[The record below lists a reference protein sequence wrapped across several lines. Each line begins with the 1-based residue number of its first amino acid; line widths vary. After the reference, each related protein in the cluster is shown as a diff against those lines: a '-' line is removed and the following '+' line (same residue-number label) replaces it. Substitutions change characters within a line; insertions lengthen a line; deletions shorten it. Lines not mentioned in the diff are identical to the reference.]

1 MTIYRTEAKRYASG
15 TKYRVS
21 YKPATKAAYTA
32 ACAANVLAA
41 LHNVAKVKVQL
52 ARQPSVE
59 AERAKAAQAQELI
72 RPAKAPSKA
81 KRVAPKDGLFTWGER
96 VEVVAPRNT
105 LQRQVLGAG
114 REWYKH
120 GKLSTNT
127 RYNVVTAMMDA
138 LGDTFT
144 WPEAQ
149 AVLKTCDLGSG
160 TPGSYWREFCRLEYI
175 VQADDEPADSEGE
188 E

>member
-1 MTIYRTEAKRYASG
+1 MKTQIKHYASG
-15 TKYRVS
+15 TKYMVDG
-21 YKPATKAAYTA
+21 KAAPKAAYNA

-41 LHNVAKVKVQL
+41 LHAVATHQRQARSARALGLMVQPKGETKVSDNAGKF
-52 ARQPSVE
+52 
-59 AERAKAAQAQELI
+59 
-72 RPAKAPSKA
+72 
-81 KRVAPKDGLFTWGER
+81 VAPKDGEFTWGAK

-105 LQRQVLGAG
+105 LQRRALGAG

-120 GKLSTNT
+120 GQLSTNT

-144 WPEAQ
+144 WPQAQ
-149 AVLKTCDLGSG
+149 AVLKTCALGSG

-175 VQADDEPADSEGE
+175 VPADSDSESLEGE